1 MLKVI
6 NHQEAGGFA
15 NRSIDTTDRN
25 RDPTVEAVDTK
36 ITIYG
41 ISVSDRIL
49 KQHSHGEACKA
60 GTGVPRSQE
69 IAPPPRTVTRA
80 YAQAYC
86 RVLGGG
92 VFLRARYPCIPAV
105 SSA

>member
-6 NHQEAGGFA
+6 DHQEAGGFA
-15 NRSIDTTDRN
+15 TQSIDVDNTN

-36 ITIYG
+36 ITTYG

-60 GTGVPRSQE
+60 STGVPRSQE
-69 IAPPPRTVTRA
+69 IAPTPRTVTGA
-80 YAQAYC
+80 YAQAYF

-92 VFLRARYPCIPAV
+92 AFL
-105 SSA
+105 